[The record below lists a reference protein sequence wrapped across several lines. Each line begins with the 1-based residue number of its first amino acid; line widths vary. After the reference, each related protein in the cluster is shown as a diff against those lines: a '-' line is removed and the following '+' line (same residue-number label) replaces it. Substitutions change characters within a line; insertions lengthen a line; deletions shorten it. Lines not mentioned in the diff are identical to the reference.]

1 MIFLRL
7 FLSFF
12 KTGLFAIGGG
22 LATLPFLY
30 EISEKYGWFSKGDL
44 ANMLAISESTPGPIG
59 VNMSTYAGFTTAGIP
74 GALVATASLILP
86 AFLITVFIA
95 NAMEKYRNNRFVD
108 AAFLGL
114 RPAVVA
120 LIFVAFLELLKVS
133 VLHVEAF
140 LATKQIRALLNLPN
154 LLLMAALFALQHF
167 CKKIHPIVLIVIG
180 AAAGILLNL

>member
-1 MIFLRL
+1 MIFLQL

-30 EISEKYGWFSKGDL
+30 EISEKYGWFSAGDI

-59 VNMSTYAGFTTAGIP
+59 VNMATYAGFTAAGIP
-74 GALVATASLILP
+74 GALTATCALILP
-86 AFLITVFIA
+86 SLLIVLFVA
-95 NAMEKYRNNRFVD
+95 KAMEKYRNNRFVD

-120 LIFVAFLELLKVS
+120 LITVAFLEVIKVS

-140 LATKQIRALLNLPN
+140 LASGKFGALFNFPALI
-154 LLLMAALFALQHF
+154 LMAALFALQHF
-167 CKKIHPIVLIVIG
+167 CKKIHPIFLIVIG
-180 AAAGILLNL
+180 AAAGVLLGL

>member
-1 MIFLRL
+1 MYLQL
-7 FLSFF
+7 FLAFF

-30 EISEKYGWFSKGDL
+30 EISETYGWFSKGDL

-59 VNMSTYAGFTTAGIP
+59 VNMATYAGFTAAGVP
-74 GALVATASLILP
+74 GALIATGALILP
-86 AFLITVFIA
+86 SLLIILVIA
-95 NAMEKYRNNRFVD
+95 KAMERYRHNRFVD

-120 LIFVAFLELLKVS
+120 LISVAFLEVLKVS

-140 LATKQIRALLNLPN
+140 LETKEIGALLNLPA

-167 CKKIHPIVLIVIG
+167 CKKIHPILLIVIG
-180 AAAGILLNL
+180 AAAGILLGL

>member
-1 MIFLRL
+1 MIYLQL
-7 FLSFF
+7 SLSFL

-30 EISEKYGWFSKGDL
+30 EISETYGWFSKGDL

-59 VNMSTYAGFTTAGIP
+59 VNMATYAGFSTAGFP
-74 GALVATASLILP
+74 GALVATVSLVLP
-86 AFLITVFIA
+86 AFLITLFIA
-95 NAMEKYRNNRFVD
+95 KAMEKYRNNRFVD

-120 LIFVAFLELLKVS
+120 LIFAAFLEVLKVS

-140 LATKQIRALLNLPN
+140 LAEEKIGALFNIPA
-154 LLLMAALFALQHF
+154 LLLMAVLFALQHF
-167 CKKIHPIVLIVIG
+167 CKKIHPILLVVIG
-180 AAAGILLNL
+180 AAAGIIFGL